1 MVRMTSETR
10 ASLIAFKAIKV
21 KHPRLEEVDQVVTR
35 AIAEHASYA
44 HLMLYGPSGVGK
56 STVTKRITERFLEEE
71 PNRAIVPVVLVEAR
85 SSDIGAYARLD
96 YYRQVLSQ
104 LRNHAAVKD
113 HLMNVALSAKPS
125 RAVRDAAEW
134 LDMREAVEYAL
145 ERLQVKA
152 VVIDEAQHLMRV
164 EAPQKPVD
172 QLDWLKSITN
182 RTNVLHVLV
191 GNYDL
196 YDFRNLSGQAARRGR
211 DVYFP
216 RYHLE
221 IKTECEEFAGAL
233 RYLLERVPLPCDVE
247 SLLSQWHWFAEWS
260 IGCIGILRD
269 WVVDTVAALY
279 EEGATTFTIEALK
292 KYALQTDQRVRLEM
306 EARAG
311 EHKVEAG
318 RARSHQ
324 QLEEL
329 LRKAP
334 ATPAHEM
341 RAALPTELSQAPE
354 TATVAKK
361 PSKSRV
367 GERAPR
373 RDPVGNGRTED
384 DALKCSFS
392 GVTGI
397 APARLAETGVHAVG
411 CPECGAMRTLHPH
424 KNTITFP
431 FHQKRLTPPP
441 SGEVRWLRSGTE
453 WNVSGRTPS

>member
-1 MVRMTSETR
+1 MGRMTSETR
-10 ASLIAFKAIKV
+10 ASLTAFKAVKV
-21 KHPRLEEVDQVVTR
+21 KHPRLEEVDLAVTR

-104 LRNHAAVKD
+104 LRNHVAVRD
-113 HLMNVALSAKPS
+113 HLMNLALSAKPT

-191 GNYDL
+191 GNYDQ

-216 RYHLE
+216 RYHLQT
-221 IKTECEEFAGAL
+221 KAECEEFAGAL
-233 RYLLERVPLPCDVE
+233 RYLLERVPLICDVE
-247 SLLSQWHWFAEWS
+247 GLLSQWRWFAEWS

-269 WVVDTVAALY
+269 WVVDTVAALC
-279 EEGATTFTIEALK
+279 EEGGTTFTIEALK
-292 KYALQTDQRVRLEM
+292 RFALQIDQRVRLEM

-318 RARSHQ
+318 KARSHQ

-329 LRKAP
+329 LRKAT
-334 ATPAHEM
+334 ATTASET
-341 RAALPTELSQAPE
+341 RDASLTEQSHTPK
-354 TATVAKK
+354 TVTVAKK
-361 PSKSRV
+361 PPTNRV

-373 RDPVGNGRTED
+373 RDPVGQVRTED

-397 APARLAETGVHAVG
+397 PPDRLAQTGVHSVG
-411 CPECGAMRTLHPH
+411 CPECGAMRTLQSH
-424 KNTITFP
+424 KNTVTFP
-431 FHQKRLTPPP
+431 SHQRCLTPP
-441 SGEVRWLRSGTE
+441 SSSDVRWLRSGTIWE
-453 WNVSGRTPS
+453 LSDSKT

>member
-1 MVRMTSETR
+1 MGHMTSETR
-10 ASLIAFKAIKV
+10 AHLTAFKAVKV
-21 KHPRLEEVDQVVTR
+21 KHPRLEEVDQAVTR
-35 AIAEHASYA
+35 AISEHASYA

-113 HLMNVALSAKPS
+113 HLMNLALSAKPT
-125 RAVRDAAEW
+125 RAIRDAAEW

-221 IKTECEEFAGAL
+221 TKAECEEFAGAL
-233 RYLLERVPLPCDVE
+233 RYLLERVPLICDVDG
-247 SLLSQWHWFAEWS
+247 LFSQWRWFAEWS

-269 WVVDTVAALY
+269 WVVDTVAALC
-279 EEGATTFTIEALK
+279 EEGATTFTLEALK
-292 KYALQTDQRVRLEM
+292 GHALQIDQRVRLEM

-318 RARSHQ
+318 KARSHQ

-334 ATPAHEM
+334 VATVSETC
-341 RAALPTELSQAPE
+341 AALSDRA
-354 TATVAKK
+354 VAHARNSNPGKEIVQE
-361 PSKSRV
+361 PCW
-367 GERAPR
+367 ERAPR
-373 RDPVGNGRTED
+373 RDPVGQVRTED

-397 APARLAETGVHAVG
+397 TPEHLVQTGVHAVG
-411 CPECGAMRTLHPH
+411 CPDCGAM
-424 KNTITFP
+424 
-431 FHQKRLTPPP
+431 
-441 SGEVRWLRSGTE
+441 
-453 WNVSGRTPS
+453 